1 MDVIQPPLE
10 EIHLENP
17 TNTIVDFGF
26 SPKEISIHE
35 KKKKHASKA
44 AIVVNRS
51 SWWHQFVILMKRSFQ
66 EQTRQKNVLYT
77 QVCTS

>member
-17 TNTIVDFGF
+17 STVVDFGF

-44 AIVVNRS
+44 AVVVNRS

-66 EQTRQKNVLYT
+66 EQTRQRNVLYT
-77 QVCTS
+77 QVYTN